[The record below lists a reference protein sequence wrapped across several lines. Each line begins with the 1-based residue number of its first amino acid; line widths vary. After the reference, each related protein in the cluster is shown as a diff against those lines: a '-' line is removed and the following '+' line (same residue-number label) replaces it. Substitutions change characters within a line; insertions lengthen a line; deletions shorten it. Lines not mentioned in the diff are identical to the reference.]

1 MLALLSNVLFFPQEN
16 LWIGGQWELFCTSFL
31 LDVHLFLETLLRSY
45 FHKSSMVINSISFGH
60 VFSPLQ
66 MLAHHPTSYFN
77 IECK

>member
-1 MLALLSNVLFFPQEN
+1 MLALLLNVLFSPQEN
-16 LWIGGQWELFCTSFL
+16 QWIGGQWELFCTSFL

-45 FHKSSMVINSISFGH
+45 FHKSSMVINSIFFGH

-66 MLAHHPTSYFN
+66 MLTHHPTSYFK